1 MISINL
7 PHFRVFTVIDEHCV
21 LISTTIEKTI
31 IEIMVILLYI
41 MLMAQ
46 LILLMQDSVNIK
58 IISSMTTLVEL
69 LVESNQFQL
78 IISFRGGQLYVNYYK
93 TRNLFKV

>member
-7 PHFRVFTVIDEHCV
+7 PHFRVFTVIDEHS
-21 LISTTIEKTI
+21 LLKSTTIEMTI
-31 IEIMVILLYI
+31 IEIMVILLDI

-58 IISSMTTLVEL
+58 IISSMTTQVEL
-69 LVESNQFQL
+69 LAESDQFPL
-78 IISFRGGQLYVNYYK
+78 IISFRGGQQYVNYYK